1 MKKILV
7 SLGLAVMILAGAV
20 LPGFSG
26 GEVYAADSICDDDN
40 LKATADGR
48 ALLKAA
54 GCSDFG
60 TDKPTA
66 VPIALNI
73 INVVLSFVGL
83 IAVGV
88 IIYGGIL
95 YVTSTG
101 DSAKIHKAKNCI
113 LYGVVGLVVAI
124 MAFAIVAF
132 INTSVLKK
140 G

>member
-7 SLGLAVMILAGAV
+7 SLGIMMAV
-20 LPGFSG
+20 LG
-26 GEVYAADSICDDDN
+26 GVVAPVIGAIDVYAADDICDEGSGVSDE
-40 LKATADGR
+40 LKAV
-48 ALLKAA
+48 A
-54 GCSDFG
+54 GCGDFKEG
-60 TDKPTA
+60 EKKTA

-88 IIYGGIL
+88 IVYGGVL
-95 YVTSTG
+95 YVSSTG
-101 DSAKIHKAKNCI
+101 DASKVHKAKNCI

-124 MAFAIVAF
+124 MSFAIVAF

-140 G
+140 

>member
-7 SLGLAVMILAGAV
+7 SLGLVVMMLCGVVAPMMGV
-20 LPGFSG
+20 
-26 GEVYAADSICDDDN
+26 EDVYAANDICEDKSVKEE
-40 LKATADGR
+40 LR
-48 ALLKAA
+48 KAA
-54 GCSDFG
+54 GCDDFKEG
-60 TDKPTA
+60 EKKTA

-88 IIYGGIL
+88 IVYGGIL

-101 DSAKIHKAKNCI
+101 DASKIHKAKNCI

-124 MAFAIVAF
+124 MSFAIVAF

-140 G
+140 

>member
-7 SLGLAVMILAGAV
+7 CLGLVATVLCGAV
-20 LPGFSG
+20 TPMM
-26 GEVYAADSICDDDN
+26 VADAYAATDVCSDGSVDAD
-40 LKATADGR
+40 LK
-48 ALLKAA
+48 KAA
-54 GCSDFG
+54 GCDDF
-60 TDKPTA
+60 KNEKKTA

-88 IIYGGIL
+88 IVYGGIL

-101 DSAKIHKAKNCI
+101 DASKLHKAKNCI

-124 MAFAIVAF
+124 MSFAIVAF

-140 G
+140 

>member
-7 SLGLAVMILAGAV
+7 SLGLVVMMLCGAV
-20 LPGFSG
+20 VPMAIG
-26 GEVYAADSICDDDN
+26 VYASDDLCKDMSDD
-40 LKATADGR
+40 LKAV
-48 ALLKAA
+48 A
-54 GCSDFG
+54 GCNDFEAG
-60 TDKPTA
+60 EKKTA
-66 VPIALNI
+66 IPIALNI

-88 IIYGGIL
+88 IVYGGIL

-101 DSAKIHKAKNCI
+101 DASKIHKAKNCI

-124 MAFAIVAF
+124 MSFAIVAF

-140 G
+140 

>member
-7 SLGLAVMILAGAV
+7 SLGLVMMMLCGAV
-20 LPGFSG
+20 VPMIGA
-26 GEVYAADSICDDDN
+26 EEAYAVDDICSDTSVKEE
-40 LKATADGR
+40 LK
-48 ALLKAA
+48 KAA
-54 GCSDFG
+54 GCSDFAQG
-60 TDKPTA
+60 DKKTA

-88 IIYGGIL
+88 IVYGGIL

-101 DSAKIHKAKNCI
+101 DASKIHKAKNCI

-124 MAFAIVAF
+124 MSFAIVAF

-140 G
+140 